1 MDLTAM
7 IDEHLVKYSFDAQS
21 KNDVIH
27 AGAQLMYE
35 SGKINNKEKY
45 INAVL
50 EREKEC
56 ATGIGMGIAIPHC
69 KDDSVNQAGFALI
82 KLAGKIEWESL
93 DDEPVDYVIMLAAPN
108 TPDNVHLKMLSS
120 LAAGLMDDDFRD
132 ALKAANTIEDLRAA
146 FKLVA

>member
-7 IDEHLVKYSFDAQS
+7 IDEHLVKFNFDAKS

-27 AGAQLMYE
+27 ATAKLMYE
-35 SGKINNKEKY
+35 SGKINNTENY
-45 INAVL
+45 IHAVL

-82 KLAGKIEWESL
+82 KLARKIEWESL
-93 DDEPVDYVIMLAAPN
+93 DGEPVDYVIMLAAPN
-108 TPDNVHLKMLSS
+108 TADNVNLKMLST
-120 LAAGLMDDDFRD
+120 LAARLMDDDFRD
-132 ALKAANTIEDLRAA
+132 ALKAAGTIEDIKAA
-146 FKLVA
+146 FRSVA